1 MSHQSELISTD
12 IDAYL
17 EQHEQKEL
25 LRLLTCGSV
34 DDGKSTLIGRLLHD
48 SKMIYEDQLAA
59 ITADSVK
66 SGATGDD
73 VDLALLVD
81 GLQAEREQGITIDVA
96 YRYFSTAKRKF
107 IIADTPGHEQYTRNM
122 ATGASTCDLAIIL
135 IDARHGVQVQTR
147 RHTII
152 SSLLGLKHI
161 IVAINKMDLVD
172 YDEDVYNKIKT
183 DYLNFTTKLDRADIK
198 FIPISALKGENVVNQ
213 STEMPWYDE
222 EPLMQILESVEIA
235 NDRNFEDMRFPVQY
249 VNRPDLNF
257 RGYCGTL
264 ASGIVRKNDKV
275 TVLPS
280 GKTSTIKSI
289 VTYEGELEQAFPPMA
304 VTLTLN
310 DEIDV
315 SRGDMITH
323 SDNQPALGNKFEA
336 NIVWM
341 TEQALNV
348 GKEYY
353 IKRATRTITGAVSKI
368 HHRIDVNSMDKLEAN
383 ELNLNEIGHCDVT
396 LTSTAAID
404 PYRLCKGTGAFI
416 IIDRLSNVTVGAGM
430 ITGLADNADIQ
441 AVSMEER
448 VARYGQHAFTAWL
461 QGQNNVQSAQELERQ
476 LFDSGH
482 VSIVLNQD
490 EIDGNIEEISRSLNQ
505 AGLICICCVSDE
517 PKAKQDN
524 SAVFNCETDSTSI
537 ILAHI
542 SDKAKLRQ

>member
-17 EQHEQKEL
+17 EQHEKKEL

-66 SGATGDD
+66 SGTTGDD

-96 YRYFSTAKRKF
+96 YRYFSTANRKF

-152 SSLLGLKHI
+152 SSLLGIKHI

-222 EPLMQILESVEIA
+222 EPLMQILETVEIA

-289 VTYEGELEQAFPPMA
+289 VTYEGELDQAFPPMA

-353 IKRATRTITGAVSKI
+353 IKRATRTITGAVTKI
-368 HHRIDVNSMDKLEAN
+368 HHRIDVNSMDKLEAS
-383 ELNLNEIGHCDVT
+383 ELNLNEIGHCDIT
-396 LTSTAAID
+396 LTSTVAID
-404 PYRLCKGTGAFI
+404 PYSLCKGTGAFI

-430 ITGLADNADIQ
+430 ITGLADNANIQ
-441 AVSMEER
+441 AVSQEER

-461 QGQNNVQSAQELERQ
+461 LGENHVQTAQELERH

-524 SAVFNCETDSTSI
+524 SAVYNCKTDSTST
-537 ILAHI
+537 ILTHI

>member
-66 SGATGDD
+66 SGTTGDD

-490 EIDGNIEEISRSLNQ
+490 EIDGNIEEISLSLNQ

-542 SDKAKLRQ
+542 SDKAKLR

>member
-12 IDAYL
+12 INAYL
-17 EQHEQKEL
+17 AQHEKKEL

-66 SGATGDD
+66 SGTTGKE

-96 YRYFSTAKRKF
+96 YRYFSTARRKF

-147 RHTII
+147 RHSII

-172 YDEDVYNKIKT
+172 YDEAVYNKIKN
-183 DYLNFTTKLDRADIK
+183 DYSNFITKLDRVDIK

-213 STEMPWYDE
+213 SEEMPWYDGQ
-222 EPLMQILESVEIA
+222 PLMEILESVEIV

-257 RGYCGTL
+257 RGYCGTM
-264 ASGIVRKNDKV
+264 AAGVVRKGDNV

-289 VTYEGELEQAFPPMA
+289 VNYEGELDQAFPPMA
-304 VTLTLN
+304 ITLTLN

-315 SRGDMITH
+315 SRGDIITH
-323 SDNQPALGNKFEA
+323 SDNQPSLGNKFKA

-341 TEQALNV
+341 TEQALTT
-348 GKEYY
+348 GKQYY
-353 IKRATRTITGAVSKI
+353 LKLATKTITGSISKI
-368 HHRIDVNSMDKLEAN
+368 HHRIDVNSLEESDAS
-383 ELNLNEIGHCDVT
+383 ELHLNEIGHCDIT
-396 LTSTAAID
+396 LNTTVAFDS
-404 PYRLCKGTGAFI
+404 YQLCKGTGAFI

-430 ITGLADNADIQ
+430 VVATADDTELHP
-441 AVSMEER
+441 VSKSER
-448 VARYGQHAFTAWL
+448 TARYFQHAFTAWL
-461 QGQNNVQSAQELERQ
+461 TGENNLHIAMEVERQ
-476 LFDSGH
+476 LFDRGFICT
-482 VSIVLNQD
+482 VINQHD
-490 EIDGNIEEISRSLNQ
+490 IEGSIEEVSQLFNQ
-505 AGLICICCVSDE
+505 AGLVCLCVVDNG
-517 PKAKQDN
+517 PKQNTDT
-524 SAVFNCETDSTSI
+524 SAVFNCDEDSADDI
-537 ILAHI
+537 FAHI
-542 SDKAKLRQ
+542 SDKAHLG

>member
-17 EQHEQKEL
+17 AQHEKKEL

-59 ITADSVK
+59 ITADSAK
-66 SGATGDD
+66 SGTTGKE

-135 IDARHGVQVQTR
+135 IDARYGVQVQTR

-152 SSLLGLKHI
+152 SSLLGIKHI

-172 YDEDVYNKIKT
+172 YDEEVYNKIKT
-183 DYLNFTTKLDRADIK
+183 DYLEFTTKLDRIDIK

-213 STEMPWYDE
+213 STEMSWYDE
-222 EPLMQILESVEIA
+222 EPLMQILETVEIA

-257 RGYCGTL
+257 RGYCGTM
-264 ASGIVRKNDKV
+264 AGGVVRKGDNV

-289 VTYEGELEQAFPPMA
+289 VSYEGELDQAFPPMA

-310 DEIDV
+310 DEVDV

-323 SDNQPALGNKFEA
+323 SDNQASLGNKFKA

-341 TEQALNV
+341 TEQALTT
-348 GKEYY
+348 GKQYY
-353 IKRATRTITGAVSKI
+353 IKLATKTITGSISNI
-368 HHRIDVNSMDKLEAN
+368 HHRIDVNSLEESDAN
-383 ELNLNEIGHCDVT
+383 DLHLNEIAHCDVT
-396 LTSTAAID
+396 LNTTVAFDS
-404 PYRLCKGTGAFI
+404 YNLCKGTGAFI

-430 ITGLADNADIQ
+430 VVATADDSELHP
-441 AVSMEER
+441 VSKSER
-448 VARYGQHAFTAWL
+448 TARYFQHPFTAWL
-461 QGQNNVQSAQELERQ
+461 TGENNLHIAMEVERQ
-476 LFDSGH
+476 LFDRGFICS
-482 VSIVLNQD
+482 VLNQHD
-490 EIDGNIEEISRSLNQ
+490 IQGNIEEVSQLFNQ
-505 AGLICICCVSDE
+505 AGLVCLCVVDNG
-517 PKAKQDN
+517 PKEITDN
-524 SAVFNCETDSTSI
+524 SAVFNCNVDSADNI
-537 ILAHI
+537 FGVI
-542 SDKAKLRQ
+542 SDKAHLG